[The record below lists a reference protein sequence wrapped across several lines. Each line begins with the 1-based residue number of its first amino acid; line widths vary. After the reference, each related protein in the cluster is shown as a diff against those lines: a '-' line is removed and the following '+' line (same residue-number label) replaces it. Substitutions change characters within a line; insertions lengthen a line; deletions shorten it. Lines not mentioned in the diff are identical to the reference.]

1 MTALCIAIAVDRP
14 ASSASDGAKGSLKR
28 LAAFIRAKLPSGLF
42 EPLGLLSLRHL
53 LGRLWSRLWLLLFC
67 HTAVVPQ

>member
-28 LAAFIRAKLPSGLF
+28 LAALVNAKLPSGLL
-42 EPLGLLSLRHL
+42 EPLGLLRLRHL
-53 LGRLWSRLWLLLFC
+53 LGWLRRPWLLLFG
-67 HTAVVPQ
+67 HTFVVPQ